1 MRSELSNETELSWL
15 QSKPPWSG
23 NSDHFLPLA
32 SRQVL
37 ENNAKSVGKVP
48 SIIEYFAKLIQ
59 TRSRY
64 TIPEITFRNHD
75 RRQEVAEGSMY
86 RVWKYTASRPGTGD
100 LPEVIAVKEA
110 KLTIP
115 SQIERSSHVSNVLT
129 ARLKSVLLEIEVLFY
144 PPLANHKN
152 IVKLLGISWDIEG
165 NGLTPFLV
173 MEFASFGSLNK
184 LLLTEDVTDSERL
197 SLCAGIADGLKSLHN
212 YMIVHGDVKQDNILI
227 FPADTDRFIAKI
239 SDFEHAFAYDDPS
252 QYRGTSV
259 YNAPEVHAQRNPD
272 KTKSIPISDPAKCD
286 IFSFGILV
294 FEVLSK
300 GVRYFHLPKGKAFHE
315 ASIAGDQECFMDLA
329 LQLLDERASLSES
342 QTRICRQVF
351 QITLQYD
358 PGDRLVEGW
367 PILLDLLNQSSR
379 PEEQSVPLGPAN
391 TYQEQKTNRLSI
403 LELFRDTHMNEAYEN
418 SLIEELRYTAENAPL
433 KADRARA
440 SLQISFICFSNI
452 ASSRVVDGEGTD
464 WLIRAVQLGDE
475 CALAIGPR
483 IFEAKKISVPEEL
496 QRLSDDKTS
505 TNTSACLQ
513 QFPSPAFYRNAVR
526 VFWGRNLRTD
536 LEERFYDD
544 RDVRVRKGEDYQ
556 VHRALCS
563 SEGRTSLRSYLN
575 HEISFND
582 QTEDGLTPLHIACM
596 RGDAEQVYLLL
607 SVGSDAS
614 INDKR
619 NISPLHYLV
628 LFPEKH
634 IPAIAWALIRAG
646 ARINSQPKE
655 EAGGF
660 FDNLGMCLLGT
671 PLQWAI
677 LCRNQLAMSVLLYLG
692 ASIFGDQPK
701 NRLDCFFAC
710 VQTVCADT
718 LEILLRESLTT
729 QPLHGRDAYNLF
741 FHVGSGHSRVPDFQ
755 RYCMHGKEWEEA
767 TAKVFGTFARYGFPI
782 RERHKNKILISA
794 ARDNCPTLVRYMIDV
809 GADVNAV
816 DRFFLR
822 PINALLLYGI
832 ERISD
837 SSRTSQIIRL
847 LVDNGASLE
856 PYEISPMTPYDNYI
870 DVRIAQKSILQLAME
885 FGSPFSTVEL
895 IARLTQRDINCLI
908 NGKAAIHC
916 GQLSETQEERIRIA
930 SLLISLGAD
939 VNLETSHQYDSD
951 DPSRGRHP
959 YPRDT
964 SCCKTAV
971 CTALADENWPLA
983 RYYLENGGPVK
994 YGISGGHCRTIVHFV
1009 LKIAADEPRRLQI
1022 FEGFLELIL
1031 GHPRAKEHSLV
1042 DCKDFEGF
1050 SPLVWAAYFALPSCV
1065 RILLD
1070 HGADV
1075 HCESNGLSLGM
1086 LLQFYRE
1093 NPPQFVRNVQ
1103 RETKIKRGDVH
1114 PSVYL
1119 QRLDEISQLLS

>member
-1 MRSELSNETELSWL
+1 
-15 QSKPPWSG
+15 
-23 NSDHFLPLA
+23 
-32 SRQVL
+32 
-37 ENNAKSVGKVP
+37 
-48 SIIEYFAKLIQ
+48 
-59 TRSRY
+59 
-64 TIPEITFRNHD
+64 
-75 RRQEVAEGSMY
+75 
-86 RVWKYTASRPGTGD
+86 
-100 LPEVIAVKEA
+100 
-110 KLTIP
+110 
-115 SQIERSSHVSNVLT
+115 
-129 ARLKSVLLEIEVLFY
+129 
-144 PPLANHKN
+144 
-152 IVKLLGISWDIEG
+152 
-165 NGLTPFLV
+165 
-173 MEFASFGSLNK
+173 
-184 LLLTEDVTDSERL
+184 
-197 SLCAGIADGLKSLHN
+197 
-212 YMIVHGDVKQDNILI
+212 
-227 FPADTDRFIAKI
+227 
-239 SDFEHAFAYDDPS
+239 
-252 QYRGTSV
+252 
-259 YNAPEVHAQRNPD
+259 
-272 KTKSIPISDPAKCD
+272 
-286 IFSFGILV
+286 
-294 FEVLSK
+294 
-300 GVRYFHLPKGKAFHE
+300 
-315 ASIAGDQECFMDLA
+315 
-329 LQLLDERASLSES
+329 
-342 QTRICRQVF
+342 
-351 QITLQYD
+351 
-358 PGDRLVEGW
+358 
-367 PILLDLLNQSSR
+367 
-379 PEEQSVPLGPAN
+379 
-391 TYQEQKTNRLSI
+391 
-403 LELFRDTHMNEAYEN
+403 MNEAYEN

-496 QRLSDDKTS
+496 QRLSEDRTS
-505 TNTSACLQ
+505 TNTSAYLQ

-544 RDVRVRKGEDYQ
+544 REVRARKGEDYQ

-563 SEGRTSLRSYLN
+563 SEGKTSLRSYLN

-607 SVGSDAS
+607 SGGSDAS

-646 ARINSQPKE
+646 ARVNSQPKE

-677 LCRNQLAMSVLLYLG
+677 LCRNQLAISALLYLG

-710 VQTVCADT
+710 VQTACADT

-822 PINALLLYGI
+822 PINALMLYGI

-916 GQLSETQEERIRIA
+916 GQLSETQEDRIRIA

-1009 LKIAADEPRRLQI
+1009 LKIAADEPRRSQI

-1093 NPPQFVRNVQ
+1093 NPPKFVRNVQ

>member
-1 MRSELSNETELSWL
+1 MTSELSNGTELSWL
-15 QSKPPWSG
+15 QSRPPWSG

-37 ENNAKSVGKVP
+37 ENDAKSVDKVP

-64 TIPEITFRNHD
+64 TIPEIIFRNHD
-75 RRQEVAEGSMY
+75 RRQEIAEGSMY
-86 RVWKYTASRPGTGD
+86 RVWKYTASRLGTGD
-100 LPEVIAVKEA
+100 LPKVIAVKEA

-115 SQIERSSHVSNVLT
+115 SQIERSSYISNVLT

-152 IVKLLGISWDIEG
+152 IVKLLGISWDIES

-184 LLLTEDVTDSERL
+184 LLLTEAVTDSEKL

-227 FPADTDRFIAKI
+227 FPGDTDRFIAKI

-286 IFSFGILV
+286 IFSFGLLV
-294 FEVLSK
+294 FEVLSE
-300 GVRYFHLPKGKAFHE
+300 GARYFHLPKGKAFHE
-315 ASIAGDQECFMDLA
+315 ASIVGDQRCFMDLA
-329 LQLLDERASLSES
+329 LQLLDERTSLSES
-342 QTRICRQVF
+342 QTRICSQVF
-351 QITLQYD
+351 QITLQYN

-367 PILLDLLNQSSR
+367 PILLGLLNQSSR
-379 PEEQSVPLGPAN
+379 PDEQSVPLGQVN
-391 TYQEQKTNRLSI
+391 TYQGQKTNRLSI

-418 SLIEELRYTAENAPL
+418 ALIEELRHTAEKAPL
-433 KADRARA
+433 QADRAWA
-440 SLQISFICFSNI
+440 SLQISFVCFSNI

-464 WLIRAVQLGDE
+464 WLIRAIQLGDE

-483 IFEAKKISVPEEL
+483 IFEAKKISIPEEL
-496 QRLSDDKTS
+496 QTLSDS
-505 TNTSACLQ
+505 TT
-513 QFPSPAFYRNAVR
+513 
-526 VFWGRNLRTD
+526 
-536 LEERFYDD
+536 
-544 RDVRVRKGEDYQ
+544 
-556 VHRALCS
+556 
-563 SEGRTSLRSYLN
+563 
-575 HEISFND
+575 
-582 QTEDGLTPLHIACM
+582 CM

-607 SVGSDAS
+607 SGGADAS

-628 LFPEKH
+628 LFPDKH
-634 IPAIAWALIRAG
+634 VPAIAWALIRAG
-646 ARINSQPKE
+646 ARINSQPKK

-677 LCRNQLAMSVLLYLG
+677 LCRNQLAMSALLYLG
-692 ASIFGDQPK
+692 ASIFGDQPE

-729 QPLHGRDAYNLF
+729 RPLHGKDAYNLF
-741 FHVGSGHSRVPDFQ
+741 FHVGSGHSRVSDFQ

-767 TAKVFGTFARYGFPI
+767 TAKVFVTFARYGFPI
-782 RERHKNKILISA
+782 RERHKNKILMSA
-794 ARDNCPTLVRYMIDV
+794 AKDNCPSLVRHMIDV

-816 DRFFLR
+816 DKLFLR
-822 PINALLLYGI
+822 PINALFLYGI

-837 SSRTSQIIRL
+837 SPKTSQIIRL

-856 PYEISPMTPYDNYI
+856 PYEVSPMLSYGNYL

-885 FGSPFSTVEL
+885 FGSPFSTIEL
-895 IARLTQRDINCLI
+895 IARLTQRDINRLTD
-908 NGKAAIHC
+908 GKAAIHC
-916 GQLSETQEERIRIA
+916 GQLSETQEERIQIA

-939 VNLETSHQYDSD
+939 VNLETSHWYAGYDDTSKERD
-951 DPSRGRHP
+951 P

-964 SCCKTAV
+964 FCCRTAV
-971 CTALADENWPLA
+971 CTALIDENWPLA
-983 RYYLENGGPVK
+983 RFYLENGGPTK
-994 YGISGGHCRTIVHFV
+994 YGISGGHCTTIVHFV
-1009 LKIAADEPRRLQI
+1009 LRTAANEPRRWHI
-1022 FEGFLELIL
+1022 FEGFLDLIL
-1031 GHPRAKEHSLV
+1031 GHPRAEEDSLV
-1042 DCKDFEGF
+1042 DCRDSDGF
-1050 SPLVWAAYFALPSCV
+1050 SPLVWATYFALPSCV

-1075 HCESNGLSLGM
+1075 HCEINGLSLGM

-1093 NPPQFVRNVQ
+1093 DPPEFVRDVQ
-1103 RETKIKRGDVH
+1103 DEKKVRRGDVN
-1114 PSVYL
+1114 PLVYL
-1119 QRLDEISQLLS
+1119 QRLDEISRLLPSE